1 MKNETTTK
9 QFGANV
15 RKLRLKRAW
24 TQEDLAHHSGLT
36 PNFIGFVERGERNI
50 TLKNTVKI
58 AKGLG
63 YPVHKL
69 FEGI

>member
-1 MKNETTTK
+1 
-9 QFGANV
+9 
-15 RKLRLKRAW
+15 LRFKRRW
-24 TQEDLAHHSGLT
+24 TQEQLAQHAGLT

-50 TLKNTVKI
+50 TLKNAVKI
-58 AKGLG
+58 AKGLN

>member
-1 MKNETTTK
+1 MI
-9 QFGANV
+9 V
-15 RKLRLKRAW
+15 RRLRQKRKW
-24 TQEDLAHHSGLT
+24 TQELLAQHACLT

-58 AKGLG
+58 AKGLN

>member
-1 MKNETTTK
+1 MNSEAIIK
-9 QFGANV
+9 QFGWNV
-15 RKLRLKRAW
+15 RQLRLKRHW
-24 TQEDLAHHSGLT
+24 TQEKLAQHAGLT

-58 AKGLG
+58 AKGLK

-69 FEGI
+69 FAGI

>member
-1 MKNETTTK
+1 MNKEAIIK
-9 QFGANV
+9 QFGGNV
-15 RKLRLKRAW
+15 RKLRFKRRW
-24 TQEDLAHHSGLT
+24 TQEQLAQHAGLT

-50 TLKNTVKI
+50 TLKNAVKI
-58 AKGLG
+58 AKGLN

>member
-1 MKNETTTK
+1 MSNEIIIK
-9 QFGANV
+9 KFGENV
-15 RKLRLKRAW
+15 RKLRSKRNW
-24 TQEDLAHHSGLT
+24 TQEELAQHAGLT
-36 PNFIGFVERGERNI
+36 PNYIGFVERGERNI

>member
-1 MKNETTTK
+1 MDSQAVIK
-9 QFGANV
+9 QFGMNV
-15 RKLRLKRAW
+15 RRLRLKRQW
-24 TQEDLAHHSGLT
+24 TQEQLAQHAGLT

-58 AKGLG
+58 AKGLK

-69 FEGI
+69 FQGI